1 MAQLALN
8 ASPFQC
14 RWIATGSEMRLEQ
27 WSYAVCRR
35 CGDRL
40 RVVSED
46 ECGHCA
52 CWEPPTDGARDVDYA
67 RNRFGDRRSPFRV

>member
-1 MAQLALN
+1 M
-8 ASPFQC
+8 
-14 RWIATGSEMRLEQ
+14 MLEQ

-52 CWEPPTDGARDVDYA
+52 CWESPTDGARDVDYA
-67 RNRFGDRRSPFRV
+67 RNHFGARGSAFRV